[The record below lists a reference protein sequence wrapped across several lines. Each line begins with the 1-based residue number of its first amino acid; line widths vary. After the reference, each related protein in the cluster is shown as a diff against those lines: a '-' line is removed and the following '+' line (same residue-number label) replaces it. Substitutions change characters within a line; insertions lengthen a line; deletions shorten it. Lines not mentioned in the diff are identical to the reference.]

1 MNLNSCADCCC
12 CYNFRLNDLRCCIV
26 VADEILR
33 SNRLSV
39 KVPDTHYAEQNS
51 CCAAENF
58 RAAGS
63 SADDFRAVAR
73 FVADI
78 WALRDADFDNRG
90 KKDAQCYVKALRKKV
105 EKAVCC

>member
-1 MNLNSCADCCC
+1 MNLNSCAGCC
-12 CYNFRLNDLRCCIV
+12 LRCYSFHPNCGRHCCTE
-26 VADEILR
+26 DETR
-33 SNRLSV
+33 RENRLSV

-51 CCAAENF
+51 YCAAGNF

-73 FVADI
+73 FVAGNC
-78 WALRDADFDNRG
+78 ALRDADFDNRG